1 VSRYDRRRSVD
12 ELVEVAVEVVG
23 GLQPQLAG
31 MTVEICGSF
40 RRLNGRSM
48 NRRLIGDLDVLVS
61 RGDLDDMR
69 TLAWPSGVT
78 ATRKKAHGWL
88 EYVGERVYLD
98 AWLCPAESI
107 GPFAMFLTGPMS
119 FNVRMRELTQA
130 AGLLLSQYGLFEP
143 VPSPT
148 RMHPER
154 VKRGERLDNA
164 PTRLTHWH
172 DAPVLVRLPTL
183 ADYEAAF
190 WSEWRGRIGL
200 GSLSQPFPG
209 PHERAGWS
217 SK

>member
-12 ELVEVAVEVVG
+12 DLNEVAAEVVE
-23 GLQPQLAG
+23 GLRPQLAG
-31 MTVEICGSF
+31 MTVEICGSY
-40 RRLNGRSM
+40 RRLDCWQP
-48 NRRLIGDLDVLVS
+48 NREEIGDLDVLVS

-69 TLAWPSGVT
+69 TLSWPSGVT

-130 AGLLLSQYGLFEP
+130 AGLLLSQYGLFVP

-154 VKRGERLDNA
+154 VKRGERLDK
-164 PTRLTHWH
+164 PPRRLTHWH
-172 DAPVLVRLPTL
+172 DEPVLARLSSV
-183 ADYEAAF
+183 DGYEMEF
-190 WSEWRGRIGL
+190 WSQWCDLLPLGR
-200 GSLSQPFPG
+200 QPFPE
-209 PHERAGWS
+209 PHERAGWIP
-217 SK
+217 K